1 MKEGKE
7 LIMNAG
13 RIFIDVRLGLLLL
26 VVMLLSACGG
36 VATQGEGASGEEGG
50 PVKIGAPFPL
60 SGTWAENGQ
69 NNVQGMQLAVDE
81 INNNGG
87 IEALDGAQLEVVDVD
102 TTSDDPSQAQSVT
115 TRLIRDERVSA
126 LVGSY
131 LSSLTLTTSTAA
143 EQEGVPMV
151 TQSFVDEL
159 TNRGYSNIFQL
170 PPKSSVFGTDTV
182 QYYVD
187 IARAQ
192 GRPVESAAIFASND
206 AATKAQA
213 EAVQAEAESQGIE
226 VGAPVSYP
234 PGIEDASAI
243 INQIQ
248 SAEPDVIFAGGPV
261 GDITLIIQGLR
272 DRGIE
277 APVVGTGGTG
287 FLIKGLAEGLGEQVN
302 GVLSLSAWNEDMQ
315 LEGVAISDA
324 SEAYK
329 QTYNEPFMP
338 QEAGE
343 SYVAVYLIK
352 EAIEQA
358 QSSDPAAIRDALAQL
373 SVESGPE
380 AAMPP
385 GQIAFDE
392 TGMNVYVSPIMIQ
405 WQDQVP
411 KTVYPDEF
419 ASTDVTLP

>member
-1 MKEGKE
+1 
-7 LIMNAG
+7 MNRRRLVVVG
-13 RIFIDVRLGLLLL
+13 IRLGWLL
-26 VVMLLSACGG
+26 VVGVLLTACGG
-36 VATQGEGASGEEGG
+36 IATKEEGASGEEGG

-60 SGTWAENGQ
+60 SGAWAENGQ
-69 NNVQGMQLAVDE
+69 NNVQGMELAVEE

-87 IEALDGAQLEVVDVD
+87 IEALDGAQFELVDVD
-102 TTSDDPSQAQSVT
+102 TSSDDPSQAQSVT
-115 TRLIRDERVSA
+115 TRLIRDEQVSS

-159 TNRGYSNIFQL
+159 TNRGYSTIFQL
-170 PPKSSVFGTDTV
+170 PPKSSSFGTNTV
-182 QYYVD
+182 EYYVE
-187 IARAQ
+187 IAQAQ
-192 GRPVESAAIFASND
+192 GRPVQTAAVVASND
-206 AATKAQA
+206 AATSAQA
-213 EAVQAEAESQGIE
+213 ETVQEEAEGRGIE
-226 VGAPVSYP
+226 VGAYVSYP

-243 INQIQ
+243 VNQVQ

-272 DRGIE
+272 GRGID

-287 FLIKGLAEGLGEQVN
+287 FLVKGLAEGLGQQVD
-302 GVLSLSAWNEDMQ
+302 GILSLSAWNEDMQ
-315 LEGVAISDA
+315 LEGVGEAIREA

-329 QTYNEPFMP
+329 EAYGEPFMP

-358 QSSDPAAIRDALAQL
+358 QSSDPQAIRDMLAQM
-373 SVESGPE
+373 SVDSGPQ

-385 GQIAFDE
+385 GQIAFDD
-392 TGMNVYVSPIMIQ
+392 TGMNQYAMPIMIQ

-411 KTVYPDEF
+411 KTVWPREIAAVDPR
-419 ASTDVTLP
+419 LP